1 MNYLSKKSNKLK
13 IKVAIILR
21 SLETG
26 GAERQAIQIA
36 NSLDHKVFDVKM
48 FVFYKKNNYI
58 YKNNNLNFP
67 VIYFNKKSR
76 YDLVFFLYNLYNNIH
91 SFKPDIVH
99 SFLDSPNIFMAII
112 KLLGCKYRLVWG
124 IRSSEIQIKKYKIS
138 RKIGLYIE
146 NLLKY
151 IPNYF
156 ICNSEAGK
164 LSLIKRY
171 FSSDKSIVIHNGI
184 ECNKFKYN
192 QTYRDQMRNHF
203 GFSEND
209 FLIGMVARFD
219 PKKDHLNFIEAAKIL
234 LKENNR
240 FKFILISND
249 ITTLNQIIKKEKL
262 LNNFLILPFQENL
275 EKIYNSL
282 DINTLSSCFGEGFPN
297 VLAEGICC
305 GCISVSTN
313 VGDASLI
320 IDDDRLLVNPSDP
333 KSLSDI
339 WLWVSKLNDSEKIN
353 IRNKGKHYIMNNF
366 SNEIMIKKM
375 TNFYTSILHIK

>member
-1 MNYLSKKSNKLK
+1 MK
-13 IKVAIILR
+13 IKIAIILR

-36 NSLDHKVFDVKM
+36 NSLDHKVFDVKV
-48 FVFYKKNNYI
+48 FVFYKKNNDI
-58 YKNNNLNFP
+58 YKNNNINFP
-67 VIYFNKKSR
+67 IIYLNKKNR
-76 YDLVFFLYNLYNNIH
+76 YDLVFFLYNLYNNIY

-112 KLLGCKYRLVWG
+112 KLMGFKYSLIWG
-124 IRSSEIQIKKYKIS
+124 IRSSEIQIKKYNLS
-138 RKIGLYIE
+138 RKIGFYIE
-146 NLLKY
+146 NFLKY
-151 IPNYF
+151 IPNHF

-164 LSLIKRY
+164 ISILKRY
-171 FSSDKSIVIHNGI
+171 FSPNKTVVIHNGI

-192 QTYRDQMRNHF
+192 QEYRFQMRNHF

-234 LKENNR
+234 LKENSR
-240 FKFILISND
+240 YRFILISND
-249 ITTLNQIIKKEKL
+249 IDALNEIIKKEKL
-262 LNNFLILPFQENL
+262 LKSFLVLPLQNNL

-282 DINTLSSCFGEGFPN
+282 DINTLSSSFGEGFPN

-313 VGDASLI
+313 VGDSSLI
-320 IDDDRLLVNPSDP
+320 INDERLVVNPSDP
-333 KSLSDI
+333 KSLSDV
-339 WLWVSKLNDSEKIN
+339 WLWVSNLNELEKIN
-353 IRNKGKHYIMNNF
+353 IRNKGKNYIANNF

-375 TNFYTSILHIK
+375 TNFYTSMFDIK